1 MDSGQP
7 FAASGMTAEIFQQRP
22 SRMSCAGGDSASIKH
37 LQAYVAA
44 LTIRNLSPNLIYYF
58 IERMRG
64 RVGCPPQSCR
74 HK

>member
-37 LQAYVAA
+37 LPGLCGRIDDPQFV
-44 LTIRNLSPNLIYYF
+44 TEFNLLF
-58 IERMRG
+58 
-64 RVGCPPQSCR
+64 
-74 HK
+74 H